1 MRWWGRVL
9 VSVTILLTGLGIL
22 LTLLSFRG
30 TTRTVAI
37 VLISIAILAWV
48 ILILCYLET
57 ISRLRKNLDGLITK
71 GVWIKARLTST
82 SEATYD
88 KYSSMIREWVESVD
102 KTLKGTEY
110 EHSWRF
116 DVGLT
121 NPEDE
126 SQLVVLERLNAVDR
140 NYMFRRLTRL
150 KEIRDSL

>member
-1 MRWWGRVL
+1 MRRWGRL
-9 VSVTILLTGLGIL
+9 
-22 LTLLSFRG
+22 
-30 TTRTVAI
+30 I
-37 VLISIAILAWV
+37 VIAAILATILAIISKILSWNGIWITILAV
-48 ILILCYLET
+48 IMWTVLLLSYLIT
-57 ISRLRKNLDGLITK
+57 IARLRRELDIQIEK

-110 EHSWRF
+110 EHSWKF